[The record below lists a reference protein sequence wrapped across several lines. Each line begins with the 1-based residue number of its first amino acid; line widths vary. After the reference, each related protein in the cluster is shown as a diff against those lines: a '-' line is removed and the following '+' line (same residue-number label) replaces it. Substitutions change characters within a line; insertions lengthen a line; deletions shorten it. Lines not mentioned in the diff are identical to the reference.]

1 MRCRD
6 VKSAMAGIWRGKS
19 ISKSLRDLEIER
31 NVQLAGMVVDLG
43 SGQNPTY
50 WEHLQPTHDVE
61 IVRVDLVRSQNG
73 PDIVADLEDSLPL
86 KDGVANCVLLFG
98 VIEHIFNFSGLLNE
112 INRVLHDG
120 GTLYMSAPF
129 LFRVHS
135 DPHDYFRY
143 SQETLERILKRLGFK
158 QVEIISHGGLFLST
172 AHLLT
177 HFFRRFRLLR
187 VLGFLSAVGLDKV
200 LESVLVQRPQKRLW
214 LTDSDINM

>member
-120 GTLYMSAPF
+120 GTLYMSATF

-143 SQETLERILKRLGFK
+143 SQETLERILKKLGFK
-158 QVEIISHGGLFLST
+158 
-172 AHLLT
+172 
-177 HFFRRFRLLR
+177 
-187 VLGFLSAVGLDKV
+187 
-200 LESVLVQRPQKRLW
+200 
-214 LTDSDINM
+214 